1 MEEKKSVLAVDNIYD
16 THWADW
22 DPEVETMFVGC
33 NQYGTAGSRDS
44 TAVDE
49 TGDLGVWAIGN

>member
-1 MEEKKSVLAVDNIYD
+1 MLDARQMEEKKSVLAVDNIYD

-33 NQYGTAGSRDS
+33 NQYGTAGS
-44 TAVDE
+44 
-49 TGDLGVWAIGN
+49 